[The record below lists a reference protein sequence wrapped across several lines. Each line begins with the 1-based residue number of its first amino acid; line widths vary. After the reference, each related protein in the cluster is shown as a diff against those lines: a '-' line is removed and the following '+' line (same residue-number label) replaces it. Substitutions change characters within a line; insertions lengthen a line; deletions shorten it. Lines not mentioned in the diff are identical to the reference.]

1 MNKPNIQLTLRRF
14 LHTRYGME
22 GTLSMHAHHVCHTV
36 EHPIHHLPPGDY
48 KVILLTHPH
57 LRRKVPCLL
66 PLKSDTN
73 QVHSPIGHTFIG
85 IGNGPY
91 RLTDGSIIVGP
102 GRHFCNFCPADCSV
116 LPQKVK
122 KVKGKKVKSSY
133 LQCAMLFLPV
143 TEV

>member
-22 GTLSMHAHHVCHTV
+22 GKLSMHAHHVCHTV

-66 PLKSDTN
+66 PLKADTN
-73 QVHSPIGHTFIG
+73 QVHSPIGLPFMG
-85 IGNGPY
+85 IGNGPF
-91 RLTDGSIIVGP
+91 RLTDGSIIVGQRLLA
-102 GRHFCNFCPADCSV
+102 GV
-116 LPQKVK
+116 LIHSHDIF
-122 KVKGKKVKSSY
+122 GKLIDRLDKERYRSRPI
-133 LQCAMLFLPV
+133 LLTILPP
-143 TEV
+143 EP

>member
-22 GTLSMHAHHVCHTV
+22 GMLSMHAHHVCHTV

-66 PLKSDTN
+66 PLKADTN
-73 QVHSPIGHTFIG
+73 QVHSPIGLPFIG
-85 IGNGPY
+85 IGNGPF
-91 RLTDGSIIVGP
+91 RLTDGSIIVRP
-102 GRHFCNFCPADCSV
+102 GRHFCNFCPADC
-116 LPQKVK
+116 
-122 KVKGKKVKSSY
+122 
-133 LQCAMLFLPV
+133 
-143 TEV
+143 

>member
-14 LHTRYGME
+14 LHTRYGTE
-22 GTLSMHAHHVCHTV
+22 GMLSMHAHHVCHTV

-66 PLKSDTN
+66 PLKADTN
-73 QVHSPIGHTFIG
+73 QVHSPIGLPFIG

-102 GRHFCNFCPADCSV
+102 GRRVSFPFPGPPA
-116 LPQKVK
+116 
-122 KVKGKKVKSSY
+122 SS
-133 LQCAMLFLPV
+133 LKR
-143 TEV
+143 